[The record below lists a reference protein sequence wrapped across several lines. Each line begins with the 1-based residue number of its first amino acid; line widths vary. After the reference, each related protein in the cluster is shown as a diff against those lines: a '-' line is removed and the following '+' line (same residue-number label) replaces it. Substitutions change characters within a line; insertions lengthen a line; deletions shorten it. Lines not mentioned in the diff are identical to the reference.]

1 MDWAKRF
8 ARMCSIHKLGVGLVL
23 AVSASGSGCAEM
35 RSYVTGTPPPPMF
48 GADNGS
54 GKATGGDLY
63 AQSSRRPGTTN
74 STAVASARGP
84 KPATGGSNSTPS
96 RDLAVALQSPVA
108 VAADT
113 HGPAGPKPSPAVSS
127 LPGSKEPALAE
138 SAPTAERSKESATD
152 VVADADAAPTV
163 DAIVAAARARLNK
176 LASYQ
181 VSLNR
186 QERVGETL
194 LEPEDVL
201 LSIRRNP
208 KAVRLEWVDG
218 PHKGREV
225 IYAAGQNGGLM
236 HINMADSVI
245 RVPRMSMAPDS
256 PLVLKSSRHPITE
269 AGLDAIVANL
279 EKAIELARQGDMSGG
294 RVSYG
299 GLENPGPLD
308 HACHKLVRI
317 TPSGETWHVYIDPE
331 TQLPA
336 MVQAT
341 DLQGEL
347 LERYVFRN
355 PKIDPA
361 DLASAEAFD
370 PDRRWGAANDL
381 LGRLAR
387 ARSAIAQ

>member
-8 ARMCSIHKLGVGLVL
+8 ARMCSIRKLGLGLVL
-23 AVSASGSGCAEM
+23 AVGASSSGCAET
-35 RSYVTGTPPPPMF
+35 RSYLTGTPPPPMF
-48 GADNGS
+48 GVDNAS
-54 GKATGGDLY
+54 SKASGGDLY
-63 AQSSRRPGTTN
+63 AQASRRPGAPS
-74 STAVASARGP
+74 STAVASARGS
-84 KPATGGSNSTPS
+84 KPATGGSTSAPS
-96 RDLAVALQSPVA
+96 RDLAVALQTPVA
-108 VAADT
+108 VVADAQA
-113 HGPAGPKPSPAVSS
+113 PAGPKPGPAASS
-127 LPGSKEPALAE
+127 LSGSKEPALADSTPNSSRPKE
-138 SAPTAERSKESATD
+138 PVTDSVPGAEAE
-152 VVADADAAPTV
+152 PTV
-163 DAIVAAARARLNK
+163 DSIVASARAK
-176 LASYQ
+176 LDKLTSYK

-208 KAVRLEWVDG
+208 RAVRLEWIDG

-225 IYAAGQNGGLM
+225 IYAANQHGGLM

-269 AGLDAIVANL
+269 AGLDTIVANL
-279 EKAIELARQGDMSGG
+279 EKAIDLARQGDMSRG

-308 HACHKLVRI
+308 HPCHKLVRI

-355 PKIDPA
+355 PQADPA
-361 DLASAEAFD
+361 DLASADAFD
-370 PDRRWGAANDL
+370 PDRRWGAGTDL

-387 ARSAIAQ
+387 ARNAAAQ

>member
-1 MDWAKRF
+1 
-8 ARMCSIHKLGVGLVL
+8 
-23 AVSASGSGCAEM
+23 
-35 RSYVTGTPPPPMF
+35 MF
-48 GADNGS
+48 GVDNGS
-54 GKATGGDLY
+54 SKATGGDLY
-63 AQSSRRPGTTN
+63 AQASRRPGATG
-74 STAVASARGP
+74 STAIASARGP
-84 KPATGGSNSTPS
+84 KPAAGDSTATPS

-108 VAADT
+108 VAADAQ
-113 HGPAGPKPSPAVSS
+113 GPAGPKSS
-127 LPGSKEPALAE
+127 LAVTGPLGSKEPTPAE
-138 SAPTAERSKESATD
+138 PVSTSERPKMPVAEPVAGAPAEPTADS
-152 VVADADAAPTV
+152 
-163 DAIVAAARARLNK
+163 IVASARDRLDK
-176 LASYQ
+176 LKSYK
-181 VSLNR
+181 VALNR

-269 AGLDAIVANL
+269 AGLDTIVANL
-279 EKAIELARQGDMSGG
+279 EKAIDLARQGDMSRG

-308 HACHKLVRI
+308 HPCHKLVRI

-331 TQLPA
+331 THLPA

-355 PKIDPA
+355 PQTDPA
-361 DLASAEAFD
+361 DLASADAFD
-370 PDRRWGAANDL
+370 PDRRWGAATDL

-387 ARSAIAQ
+387 SRSAAAQ